1 MGILSNKEKPW
12 AVMGVTRRQY
22 ESARMWKKTKLTRK
36 EFDKLISSLPP
47 EIFKEMQLEADGQR
61 LIEAVFGKIEGDG

>member
-1 MGILSNKEKPW
+1 MGILSNKEKHW

-61 LIEAVFGKIEGDG
+61 LIEAVFGKDSA